1 MVFAGKTVEDGV
13 DLYPS
18 FEINFA
24 GIKRFKIK
32 MAANCETIFLIIFL
46 CYLVKHFFFISND
59 ERKTETLMKN
69 REMKSRASKA
79 ARSFCILLYSHS
91 SFVVDWQFK
100 HAANCWDFIIIN
112 LFMD

>member
-32 MAANCETIFLIIFL
+32 MAANCETIFLIISSLFQ
-46 CYLVKHFFFISND
+46 
-59 ERKTETLMKN
+59 RRARN
-69 REMKSRASKA
+69 RNVNEEQK
-79 ARSFCILLYSHS
+79 
-91 SFVVDWQFK
+91 
-100 HAANCWDFIIIN
+100 
-112 LFMD
+112 